1 MPVGD
6 LLSFSSE
13 ITQINIEIEESLED
27 QSLKASI
34 AYLLSMQS
42 DRTPSVSGAFY
53 PSDPEQLRDSIS
65 SAMSLVQAQLEVGP
79 DKLIGV
85 VVPHAGYVYSGQ
97 TAAHAYSLMKSSSP
111 GDFVIIGPNHSSYP
125 PEISIYPDGEWITPL
140 GRCPVNAKEAEEIRN
155 CTPGSK
161 LDERAHR
168 KEHSVEVQLPFLQ
181 YLFDGNFTFVP
192 IIMGDQ
198 RLEMAAHL
206 SDGLMSLGKL
216 PFIIASSDLTHYEPL
231 DTARRKD
238 RMLLDA
244 VESLDLHRFYRT
256 LEQNVITAC
265 GYGAIATLMSVTAKL
280 GGRMHVLNY
289 STSYE
294 TSGESYS
301 VVGYAAIAAYM
312 E

>member
-1 MPVGD
+1 
-6 LLSFSSE
+6 
-13 ITQINIEIEESLED
+13 
-27 QSLKASI
+27 
-34 AYLLSMQS
+34 MQN
-42 DRTPSVSGAFY
+42 DRSPSVSGAFY
-53 PSDPEQLRDSIS
+53 PSDPEQLRDSINS
-65 SAMSLVQAQLEVGP
+65 MISLVQDQISVDPE
-79 DKLIGV
+79 KLIGV

-97 TAAHAYSLMKSSSP
+97 TAAYAYSLLKNSSV

-125 PEISIYPDGEWITPL
+125 PETSIYPGGAWITPL
-140 GRCPVNAKEAEEIRN
+140 GRCPVNANEAEEIRN
-155 CTPGSK
+155 LVRGSK
-161 LDERAHR
+161 LDEKAHR

-181 YLFDGNFTFVP
+181 YMFDGNFTFVP

-198 RLEMAAHL
+198 RLEMATYL
-206 SDGLMSLGKL
+206 SDGLSSLGKL
-216 PFIIASSDLTHYEPL
+216 PMIIASSDLTHYEPL
-231 DTARRKD
+231 ETARRKD

-301 VVGYAAIAAYM
+301 VVGYSAIAAYL

>member
-1 MPVGD
+1 MLD
-6 LLSFSSE
+6 
-13 ITQINIEIEESLED
+13 
-27 QSLKASI
+27 
-34 AYLLSMQS
+34 
-42 DRTPSVSGAFY
+42 DRSPSVSGAFY

-65 SAMSLVQAQLEVGP
+65 SMISLVQAQISVSPE
-79 DKLIGV
+79 KLIGV
-85 VVPHAGYVYSGQ
+85 VVPHAGYIYSGK
-97 TAAHAYSLMKSSSP
+97 TAAYAYYLLKNSSAR
-111 GDFVIIGPNHSSYP
+111 DFVIIGPNHSSYP
-125 PEISIYPDGEWITPL
+125 PETSIYPAGAWITPL
-140 GRCPVNAKEAEEIRN
+140 GRCLVNGREAEDIRN
-155 CTPGSK
+155 LVRGSK
-161 LDERAHR
+161 LDEKAHR

-181 YLFDGNFTFVP
+181 YLFDGDFTFVP

-198 RLEMAAHL
+198 RLEMATNL
-206 SDGLMSLGKL
+206 SEGLSSLGKL
-216 PFIIASSDLTHYEPL
+216 PMIIASSDLTHYEPL
-231 DTARRKD
+231 ETARRKD

-280 GGRMHVLNY
+280 GGRMRVLNY

-301 VVGYAAIAAYM
+301 VVGYSTIAAYL